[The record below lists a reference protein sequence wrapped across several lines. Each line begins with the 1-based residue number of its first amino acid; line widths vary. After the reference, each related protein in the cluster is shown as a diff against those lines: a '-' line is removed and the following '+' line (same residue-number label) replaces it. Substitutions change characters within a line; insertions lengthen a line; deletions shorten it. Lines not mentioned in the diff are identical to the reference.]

1 MDLNPDLKNETE
13 LTAPTKITL
22 NPATLLAPIPVVLLS
37 CRGLPGEGCDQPNLI
52 TVAWAGTIN
61 SEPPIDFCVHPA
73 IPFFPC
79 PDQPEP
85 RICHQSG

>member
-37 CRGLPGEGCDQPNLI
+37 CRGYLVKAATSLI
-52 TVAWAGTIN
+52 
-61 SEPPIDFCVHPA
+61 
-73 IPFFPC
+73 
-79 PDQPEP
+79 
-85 RICHQSG
+85 